1 MRAVYA
7 EEPYKIGIRD
17 IPVPEIGEDEVL
29 VKVAYTGICGSDLH
43 AFHGKHAFRKPP
55 VMLWP

>member
-29 VKVAYTGICGSDLH
+29 VKVLLEGRCVAKDNVLVLDGEVL
-43 AFHGKHAFRKPP
+43 
-55 VMLWP
+55 